1 MGGNMPD
8 VQMDKQKI
16 SGALTEFKTLL
27 TSKKFSD
34 AIKVLEQDQEALAKA
49 KANPKSFL
57 RTMGIALPNSDID
70 ISQVQ
75 GDAHTICI
83 TKKITFGSGRFKR
96 TITVK
101 ICTTFFL

>member
-1 MGGNMPD
+1 MPD

-16 SGALTEFKTLL
+16 SGALTELKTVL

-34 AIKVLEQDQEALAKA
+34 AIKALEQDQTAFTKA
-49 KANPKSFL
+49 KTNPKNFL
-57 RTMGIALPNSDID
+57 RTMGIALPNSHIE
-70 ISQVQ
+70 ISQLHGQ
-75 GDAHTICI
+75 AHTICI
-83 TKKITFGSGRFKR
+83 TKTITFGSGRYKR

>member
-1 MGGNMPD
+1 MPD

-16 SGALTEFKTLL
+16 SGALTELKTVL

-34 AIKVLEQDQEALAKA
+34 AIQTLEQDQEAFAKA
-49 KANPKSFL
+49 KTNPKRFL
-57 RTMGIALPNSDID
+57 TAMGIVLPNSDID
-70 ISQVQ
+70 INQVQ
-75 GDAHTICI
+75 GDAYTICI
-83 TKKITFGSGRFKR
+83 TKKITFGSGRYKR